1 MSSSAMNNEGQE
13 TMTAARKT
21 LGISRADSAP
31 KDAKASFALTGA
43 RLETLK
49 ERAREQRRHPTD
61 AQKALWAQLSGSKL
75 GGVKFIRQSVVGSTI
90 VDFACPSRW
99 IVVQISAADGNAD
112 VNELQDRKLIE
123 VGIRVLRFSE
133 EEVLGN
139 VETVIREI
147 NTELNVPFDKR
158 SARKKAG
165 QRPATAFVSDEG

>member
-1 MSSSAMNNEGQE
+1 
-13 TMTAARKT
+13 MTTARKT
-21 LGISRADSAP
+21 LGVSLSGGP
-31 KDAKASFALTGA
+31 KAVDKASFNAKGA

-49 ERAREQRRHPTD
+49 ERAKEIRRNPSE
-61 AQKALWAQLSGSKL
+61 AQKALWAELSGSKQ

-99 IVVQISAADGNAD
+99 IVVQLSAEDSNPD

-133 EEVLGN
+133 DEVLERIEG
-139 VETVIREI
+139 VVREI

-158 SARKKAG
+158 SARRKAG
-165 QRPATAFVSDEG
+165 TTATPRFDEGAEG

>member
-1 MSSSAMNNEGQE
+1 
-13 TMTAARKT
+13 MTAARKT
-21 LGISRADSAP
+21 LGISRAESAP

-49 ERAREQRRHPTD
+49 DRAREQRRHPTE

-99 IVVQISAADGNAD
+99 IVVQISAEDSNAD

-133 EEVLGN
+133 EEVLSN
-139 VETVIREI
+139 VDTVIREI
-147 NTELNVPFDKR
+147 NSELNVPFDKR

>member
-1 MSSSAMNNEGQE
+1 
-13 TMTAARKT
+13 MTTARKT
-21 LGISRADSAP
+21 LGVSLSGGP
-31 KDAKASFALTGA
+31 KAVDKASFNVKGA

-49 ERAREQRRHPTD
+49 ERAKEIRRNPSE
-61 AQKALWAQLSGSKL
+61 AQKALWAELSGSKQ

-99 IVVQISAADGNAD
+99 IVVQLSAEDSNPD

-133 EEVLGN
+133 DEVLERIEG
-139 VETVIREI
+139 VVREI

-158 SARKKAG
+158 SARRKAG
-165 QRPATAFVSDEG
+165 TTATPRFDEGAEG